1 MDLYSS
7 LIERSLS
14 HDVSV
19 GVAVV
24 SVVVGPPLLVGIIG
38 FERFGSDKKRTLL
51 NMLTTSVCW
60 INIWLLV
67 IVRTLEILR
76 FSSGPLPSGLCCF
89 KVSLKFFLVCSMAL
103 GLDAVA
109 ITRHVYIFWL
119 KNPAAF
125 KDEFWH
131 RFAAIWITACSGIL
145 TVVGFAGTDC
155 KSLAFRVCNGS
166 GIVTNE
172 QDLPSVLLGVAI
184 TTSIALHVVVKVRVW
199 IYESKA
205 KVFPETGL
213 VSYKSTFIKEMKKTE
228 LSSFV
233 ANLVC
238 FFIMASA
245 VASSVRMKTIT
256 TENLNLYPNYL
267 LVLFVHLVAPTLFVI
282 AFTASLYRK
291 QALRRFVSEELRSKF
306 NFPR

>member
-1 MDLYSS
+1 MDLYKT
-7 LIERSLS
+7 LTERSLV
-14 HDVSV
+14 HDSSV

-24 SVVVGPPLLVGIIG
+24 SVVVGPPLLVGIIA

-51 NMLTTSVCW
+51 NMLTTTVCW

-67 IVRTLEILR
+67 IVRSLEVLR
-76 FSSGPLPSGLCCF
+76 FSSGPFPSGLCCF

-103 GLDAVA
+103 ALDAVA
-109 ITRHVYIFWL
+109 VTRHAYIFWL

-131 RFAAIWITACSGIL
+131 RFATIWITSCSSIL
-145 TVVGFAGTDC
+145 TIVGIAGTEC
-155 KSLAFRVCNGS
+155 KSLAFRICNGTE
-166 GIVTNE
+166 IVTE
-172 QDLPSVLLGVAI
+172 DQDLPSVFLGAVI
-184 TTSIALHVVVKVRVW
+184 IFSIALHVAVKVRVQ

-213 VSYKSTFIKEMKKTE
+213 IFHKSSFIQEMKKTK
-228 LSSFV
+228 LSSFIV
-233 ANLVC
+233 NLIC
-238 FFIMASA
+238 FVIMAAA
-245 VASSVRMKTIT
+245 VGSSIGMKTIT
-256 TENLNLYPNYL
+256 TENLNLFPNYL

-291 QALRRFVSEELRSKF
+291 QALRRFVFDELRRLCTF
-306 NFPR
+306 AR